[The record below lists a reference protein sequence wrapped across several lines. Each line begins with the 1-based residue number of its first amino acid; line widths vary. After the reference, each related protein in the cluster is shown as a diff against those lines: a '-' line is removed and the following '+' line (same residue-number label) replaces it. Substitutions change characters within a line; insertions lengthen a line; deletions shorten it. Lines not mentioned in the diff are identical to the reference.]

1 MIGILWA
8 IALAISTPLP
18 GHITYACAGN
28 SDMLRSQWAVWEAV
42 TNKRCIVVVN

>member
-1 MIGILWA
+1 MAIVWA

-18 GHITYACAGN
+18 GRITYACAGH

-42 TNKRCIVVVN
+42 VSGRCIVVVN